1 MFSLS
6 ELNIL
11 ITSVSMKIESL
22 KTIISTGD
30 NDGYFQ
36 AQLEKTEQLKRKLE
50 EIEQNLIR

>member
-22 KTIISTGD
+22 KTIISSGD
-30 NDGYFQ
+30 DDGYFQ
-36 AQLEKTEQLKRKLE
+36 AQLEKTEQLKCKLE